1 MHGLSGQ
8 PGRQAVELPAPGAG
22 ERGVTTSDR
31 GQTGAVGGRRR
42 RQPIPRQY
50 GGHPDTDSGGCRTT
64 GIRLR
69 TE

>member
-8 PGRQAVELPAPGAG
+8 PGRQAVELPATGAG
-22 ERGVTTSDR
+22 EHGVTTSDR
-31 GQTGAVGGRRR
+31 GQTGAVGGRRG
-42 RQPIPRQY
+42 RQPLPGQH
-50 GGHPDTDSGGCRTT
+50 GGHPDTDSGGCCAT